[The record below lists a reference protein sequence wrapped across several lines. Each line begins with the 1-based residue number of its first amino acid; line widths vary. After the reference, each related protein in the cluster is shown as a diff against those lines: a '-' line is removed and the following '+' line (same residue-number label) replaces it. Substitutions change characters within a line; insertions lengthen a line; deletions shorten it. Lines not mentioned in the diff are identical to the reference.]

1 MARVR
6 RDTDS
11 EDTAL
16 NMDRMSHKDQMSNH
30 VNQADKEA
38 EEDEEDVL
46 HKVDHVSNLLPSAQT
61 IATVMRGIADV
72 ADLYGS

>member
-11 EDTAL
+11 EDTTL

-30 VNQADKEA
+30 VNQVD

-46 HKVDHVSNLLPSAQT
+46 HKVDQVSNLLPSAQT

>member
-11 EDTAL
+11 EDTTL

-30 VNQADKEA
+30 VNQVNQVD

>member
-11 EDTAL
+11 EDTTL

-30 VNQADKEA
+30 VNQVD

-61 IATVMRGIADV
+61 IASVMRGIADV

>member
-11 EDTAL
+11 EDTTL

-30 VNQADKEA
+30 VNQVD

-46 HKVDHVSNLLPSAQT
+46 YKVDQVSNLLPSAQT

>member
-11 EDTAL
+11 EDTTL

-30 VNQADKEA
+30 VNQVD